1 MDALASRII
10 SCQQGR
16 EYIDS
21 QSIKLAR
28 AIISDGDKFGL
39 FSMGASDAQRKCMG
53 LYLLCAGQMGMSVSF
68 ALGDSD
74 KYVPCIL
81 GAIAEKTEYYLQVQ
95 GGLYDVKVHIFWNL
109 GESEALLAWGPEYYT
124 AELGFAYRDGGIAG
138 AERKHYEILQR

>member
-1 MDALASRII
+1 MDALARRMI

-39 FSMGASDAQRKCMG
+39 FSMGSSDAQRMCMG
-53 LYLLCAGQMGMSVSF
+53 LYLLCAGQMGMTDSF

-74 KYVPCIL
+74 KYVPYIFC
-81 GAIAEKTEYYLQVQ
+81 AIAEKTEYHLQIQ
-95 GGLYDVKVHIFWNL
+95 SGFNDVKVHIFWNL
-109 GESEALLAWGPEYYT
+109 GENEALFAWGPEYYT
-124 AELGFAYRDGGIAG
+124 AELGFAYRDGGMTG

>member
-1 MDALASRII
+1 MDGLASRMI

-39 FSMGASDAQRKCMG
+39 FSMASSDVQRMCMG
-53 LYLLCAGQMGMSVSF
+53 LYLLCAGQIGMTGSF

-74 KYVPCIL
+74 KFMPYIL
-81 GAIAEKTEYYLQVQ
+81 GAIAEKTEYCFRHKAVLP
-95 GGLYDVKVHIFWNL
+95 I
-109 GESEALLAWGPEYYT
+109 
-124 AELGFAYRDGGIAG
+124 
-138 AERKHYEILQR
+138 